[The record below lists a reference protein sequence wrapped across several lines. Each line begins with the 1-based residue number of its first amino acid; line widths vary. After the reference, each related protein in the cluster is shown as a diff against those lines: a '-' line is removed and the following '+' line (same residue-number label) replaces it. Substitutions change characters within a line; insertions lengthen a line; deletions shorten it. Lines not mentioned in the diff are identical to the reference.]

1 MVSMQKIQLQY
12 YHYYSIIIIIIII
25 YYYYYYY
32 YYWIIIYCDHIAW
45 ASVLLE
51 AWGKRGAQLPFAD
64 HCIACMCVG
73 GGNRCLHPE
82 VHEQTEKIDD
92 VTLPSPLNHPCI
104 NFRLFE
110 PGASRVRLL
119 YPPLIFPFT
128 HLALRESAGLRLR
141 Q

>member
-1 MVSMQKIQLQY
+1 MGSNL
-12 YHYYSIIIIIIII
+12 
-25 YYYYYYY
+25 
-32 YYWIIIYCDHIAW
+32 
-45 ASVLLE
+45 LLE

-128 HLALRESAGLRLR
+128 HLASSGVSAGLGLR
-141 Q
+141 QSLRPWLAALRAPHDRATQLSTGGAIGGGEVMRTPPMMRGA